1 MIAPQLSAPGIDV
14 KKVKEETGWNVVFG
28 PVYAE
33 DIPEYV
39 KNNFQKTERMH
50 LVGFNLKDRVE
61 MATIYFVAINLI
73 LSIPLL
79 ILFPNLYPSMILLTA
94 LMTYFMYI
102 TFPYFPVRSGFAKVA
117 LSEILFLSIIVIFSV
132 LTVGNPF
139 GLPHLMITSLVI
151 AAVIGV
157 DFNGTS
163 PTYKSDLGEIFYRHG
178 HKEMPFLTGVYRL
191 NPYGD
196 IHIDEEKCSG
206 CTMCYQVCPKGV

>member
-117 LSEILFLSIIVIFSV
+117 LSEILFLSITVIFFSSHRGKPV
-132 LTVGNPF
+132 RFT
-139 GLPHLMITSLVI
+139 
-151 AAVIGV
+151 A
-157 DFNGTS
+157 
-163 PTYKSDLGEIFYRHG
+163 SDDNI
-178 HKEMPFLTGVYRL
+178 PS
-191 NPYGD
+191 D
-196 IHIDEEKCSG
+196 CSG
-206 CTMCYQVCPKGV
+206 DRRRFQRHLAHL